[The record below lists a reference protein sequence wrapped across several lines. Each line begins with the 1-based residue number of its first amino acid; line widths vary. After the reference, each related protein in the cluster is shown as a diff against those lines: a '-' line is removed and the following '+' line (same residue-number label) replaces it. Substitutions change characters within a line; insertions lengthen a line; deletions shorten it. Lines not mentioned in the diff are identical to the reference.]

1 MILAMQVGPWDTK
14 RGIHTQVQPELPLPQ
29 PVPRVV
35 VPPGQVEPE
44 LDVDA
49 ADVIKY
55 AKENPL
61 EDLDEGE
68 QVDAAGESK
77 AGGAAQH
84 DGVVVD
90 SVFDDDLIEQ
100 QERERKESEKRKS
113 TSSLRLPVSVKQ
125 RIQEAE
131 ATKRPQEEGHESA
144 ALLVRFDPELPA
156 QETLTETTK
165 NRNV

>member
-1 MILAMQVGPWDTK
+1 MILAMQVGPWDMK
-14 RGIHTQVQPELPLPQ
+14 RGIHPQVQPELPLPQ

-49 ADVIKY
+49 AGVIKY

-68 QVDAAGESK
+68 QLDAAGESK

-125 RIQEAE
+125 RI
-131 ATKRPQEEGHESA
+131 
-144 ALLVRFDPELPA
+144 
-156 QETLTETTK
+156 
-165 NRNV
+165 

>member
-1 MILAMQVGPWDTK
+1 MILAMQVGPWDMK

-68 QVDAAGESK
+68 RLMQLENQRQAG
-77 AGGAAQH
+77 QH
-84 DGVVVD
+84 NMME
-90 SVFDDDLIEQ
+90 L
-100 QERERKESEKRKS
+100 
-113 TSSLRLPVSVKQ
+113 LW
-125 RIQEAE
+125 IQF
-131 ATKRPQEEGHESA
+131 
-144 ALLVRFDPELPA
+144 LMMI
-156 QETLTETTK
+156 
-165 NRNV
+165 